1 MAKLNKKTFIYV
13 GAGLATA
20 LVGYFAYDLL
30 KTKSD
35 QRKFSTSGNKSTG
48 NNSGTTGASLGLG
61 ETSSASAED
70 SNDAYPI
77 GVGQYGAKVWVLQE
91 ALKKLGQN
99 ITVDGKFG
107 QNTYKAVNAISF
119 GFGGG
124 NILCG
129 MNYGCKVS
137 YNNWENII
145 NKAKEKGFD
154 VNQAWT
160 NAKKKWKV

>member
-1 MAKLNKKTFIYV
+1 MAKLNKTVIYV

-20 LVGYFAYDLL
+20 LVGYFIFDLL

-35 QRKFSTSGNKSTG
+35 EKKFKTIGEKNIG
-48 NNSGTTGASLGLG
+48 EPTTSLGSG
-61 ETSSASAED
+61 ETSSASAQD

-99 ITVDGKFG
+99 VTVDGKFG
-107 QNTYKAVNAISF
+107 QNTYKAVNAITF

-124 NILCG
+124 NFLCRID
-129 MNYGCKVS
+129 YGCKVS

-145 NKAKEKGFD
+145 EKASEKGFD
-154 VNQAWT
+154 VNSAWT